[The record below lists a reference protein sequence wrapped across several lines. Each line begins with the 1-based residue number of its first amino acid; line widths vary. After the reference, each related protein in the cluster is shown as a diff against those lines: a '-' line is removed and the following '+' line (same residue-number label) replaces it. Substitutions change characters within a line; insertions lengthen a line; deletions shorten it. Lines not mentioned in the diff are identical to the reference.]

1 MPQVK
6 LFASLRKA
14 AGTKETSVTGT
25 SVGEVL
31 SRLVKQYPTLVEY
44 LFSDDAGDPSGTG
57 QIRPYIIITINGHP
71 TTDFTVALT
80 EHDQIAIFPPIGGG
94 TTVIPL

>member
-31 SRLVKQYPTLVEY
+31 TRLVKQYPPLADY
-44 LFSDDAGDPSGTG
+44 LFEADAGDPPGAG

-71 TTDFTVALT
+71 TTDFNAALT

-94 TTVIPL
+94 SVG